1 MLKLY
6 GGNAV
11 PEPIQGVLCP
21 AYPQATLQAAD
32 GTQSFSYGKQIFSS
46 LNFNKGSNLT
56 VRECISSERILYRYY
71 INRYV
76 YNIYIYSACVIYV
89 YVHLYIYV
97 YDMYIHILIW
107 YIAFQGN

>member
-1 MLKLY
+1 MVEMLFQNPFKVFCAL
-6 GGNAV
+6 
-11 PEPIQGVLCP
+11 PT
-21 AYPQATLQAAD
+21 PQATLQAAD

-76 YNIYIYSACVIYV
+76 YNIYI
-89 YVHLYIYV
+89 
-97 YDMYIHILIW
+97 
-107 YIAFQGN
+107 